1 MGLRWWLKYLQHAYH
16 KAIVPPQWFSHN
28 PSRPLVM
35 ASYLQW
41 SYGRRLELTVEHF
54 VGNNSLKEQGNG
66 AKRLVEGY
74 HGGESIGYLR
84 FRLGRHTG
92 QLSILYASGTE

>member
-1 MGLRWWLKYLQHAYH
+1 M
-16 KAIVPPQWFSHN
+16 
-28 PSRPLVM
+28 
-35 ASYLQW
+35 
-41 SYGRRLELTVEHF
+41 TVEHF

-92 QLSILYASGTE
+92 QLSILYASGTGKNSTLHVEFSPKYGSCI